1 MVWRLQLILSVS
13 DHLITHGNHLF
24 SNFIYIL
31 SYPLCTCMYWTKLI
45 NVANKCDKNA
55 NAKLLETIVGHNV
68 HI

>member
-45 NVANKCDKNA
+45 NVANKCDKKANA
-55 NAKLLETIVGHNV
+55 NFLEAIVGHNV

>member
-1 MVWRLQLILSVS
+1 MVWRLQLILS

-31 SYPLCTCMYWTKLI
+31 SYPLCTCMYRTKLI

-55 NAKLLETIVGHNV
+55 NAKLLEAIVGHNV
-68 HI
+68 RI